1 MRNPVA
7 TIAMSAKDKEVL
19 GWWEILTEKM
29 MIEGAIPECN
39 AKKEMSVWKTDIQ
52 KLRL

>member
-29 MIEGAIPECN
+29 MIEGAIHDCDAERDVSL
-39 AKKEMSVWKTDIQ
+39 KD
-52 KLRL
+52 